1 MVRLEGF
8 EPPTIR
14 VEAGYSIQLSY
25 SRIYVFITNPLYYP
39 LYERQLFGVP
49 KTIRTPDPLLRT
61 ELLYPAELWGQTVH

>member
-25 SRIYVFITNPLYYP
+25 SRMYLFIPNPLYYP
-39 LYERQLFGVP
+39 LYERQLFGG
-49 KTIRTPDPLLRT
+49 T
-61 ELLYPAELWGQTVH
+61 